1 MIVTIMAKLP
11 LDKPSLAACP
21 IAHSLSIFGDAW
33 CMLILRD
40 AHMGLTRFD
49 EFRTSLGIAPSMLTK
64 RLATLVEE
72 GLFEKRRY
80 SELPPRE
87 EYLLTQSGQDILPV
101 LFILGA
107 WGRTHKPCNNPSQ
120 TPIFV
125 DSETGVA
132 IQPVVID
139 KITGVEIG
147 KQAIRPQTGLRGTFE
162 SDYN

>member
-21 IAHSLSIFGDAW
+21 IAHSLSILGDAW

>member
-1 MIVTIMAKLP
+1 MTIMAKLP

-33 CMLILRD
+33 CLLILRD
-40 AHMGLTRFD
+40 SHMGLTRFD
-49 EFRTSLGIAPSMLTK
+49 EFRTNLGIAPSMLTK

-72 GLFEKRRY
+72 GLFEKRSY
-80 SELPPRE
+80 SEHPPRE
-87 EYLLTQSGQDILPV
+87 EYLLTPAGKDMLPILLV
-101 LFILGA
+101 LGA

-125 DSETGVA
+125 DSETGLE

-139 KITGVEIG
+139 KITGVEIS
-147 KQAIRPQTGLRGTFE
+147 KQAICRQI
-162 SDYN
+162 

>member
-1 MIVTIMAKLP
+1 MTIMAKLP

-33 CMLILRD
+33 CLLILRD
-40 AHMGLTRFD
+40 SHMGLTRFD
-49 EFRTSLGIAPSMLTK
+49 EFRTNLGIAPSMLTK

-72 GLFEKRRY
+72 GLFEKRSY
-80 SELPPRE
+80 SEHPPRE
-87 EYLLTQSGQDILPV
+87 EYLLTPAGKDMLPILLV
-101 LFILGA
+101 LGA

-125 DSETGVA
+125 DSATGIE

-147 KQAIRPQTGLRGTFE
+147 KQAIRRQI
-162 SDYN
+162 

>member
-1 MIVTIMAKLP
+1 MTIMAKLP

-40 AHMGLTRFD
+40 SHIGLTRFD
-49 EFRTSLGIAPSMLTK
+49 EFRTSLGIAPSTLTK
-64 RLATLVEE
+64 RLATLVKE
-72 GLFEKRRY
+72 GLFEKRSY
-80 SELPPRE
+80 SEHPPRE
-87 EYLLTQSGQDILPV
+87 EYLLTPAGQDILPL

-120 TPIFV
+120 ISNFV
-125 DSETGVA
+125 DSETGIA

-139 KITGVEIG
+139 KTTGIEIG
-147 KQAIRPQTGLRGTFE
+147 KRAIRRQ
-162 SDYN
+162 S